1 MEKEGGNGGGREARA
16 DLAMDSPF
24 LDLKRFLHLVKISL
38 MKEFTTFSFNGRFLG
53 A

>member
-24 LDLKRFLHLVKISL
+24 LAQKV
-38 MKEFTTFSFNGRFLG
+38 FSQMGRPSG
-53 A
+53 